1 MSILVIIGCDIKV
14 QMYDIKMTS
23 HGKRFQIQF
32 RLKIGEYLLVAFLS
46 QIISWNSC
54 DLNKVEGSDGAQL
67 LWKTTSN
74 GRQTQ
79 NI

>member
-1 MSILVIIGCDIKV
+1 MSILVIIGCDKKV

-46 QIISWNSC
+46 QIIS
-54 DLNKVEGSDGAQL
+54 
-67 LWKTTSN
+67 
-74 GRQTQ
+74 
-79 NI
+79 